1 MIDFKHIWITSIL
14 LSLSHIHSEF
24 TTKLKSFD
32 NNNYIIILMPREK
45 IYSNLSLAKPRSRLG
60 CNGCKKLKIK
70 CDEIKPTCSRCQK
83 RGIKCVYSFEM
94 VFQNQ
99 NLVENKKKLKIK
111 DLELVQHEEQ
121 KLNKISKNKHK
132 SNNKINNEILN
143 KQQIN
148 TTNKSMVDQNKFLK
162 FIKLAGSDDLNIV
175 NNEHEENKNN
185 NDDNGSFDNDDNGS
199 TTYQMPFFIP
209 QSKIPILPLPE
220 NLLDHPYYKDA
231 FNFFKHFTAQFI
243 VASPPNIYQNNPLH
257 NLVPEFAIEN
267 DCLLDLLIAH
277 ALSHRSVVLSDEN
290 FTPHLAELLV
300 SRGILRL
307 LSSINASPMSIKSEV
322 VCITALLMC
331 TQKIFSGE
339 DMDKYKEI
347 IGLCR
352 NSFKTF
358 IEDDENI
365 VKLPNG
371 KYLISEER
379 NPLSYFLLIWI
390 GYVEIIGVMMAIS
403 PKTFKMPYRP
413 IPIFENIVV
422 EKKSKIDLFLGFDIK
437 FLIIFDKLIP
447 ILNML
452 EEKDDDDQNKEL
464 IPTNILSLAIEWE
477 HELIDAYNE
486 FKSAPSNPDDSTE
499 SNECLNCSNDLFFYA
514 GLLHLYRRVYR
525 VPRGNKVVQ
534 KLVKKIYEIFKNNVD
549 SASNTENGSI
559 FPLFVAACESISEEH
574 RQFFYDRFQI
584 QFLGG
589 NFPTG
594 DVLKILTDTWNTG
607 NSWVH
612 SVKKI
617 RKDKGFFLI

>member
-1 MIDFKHIWITSIL
+1 
-14 LSLSHIHSEF
+14 
-24 TTKLKSFD
+24 
-32 NNNYIIILMPREK
+32 MPREK
-45 IYSNLSLAKPRSRLG
+45 IFSNLSSAKPRSRLG
-60 CNGCKKLKIK
+60 CNGCKKLKTK

-83 RGIKCVYSFEM
+83 RGIKCIYSFEM

-99 NLVENKKKLKIK
+99 NLVENKKKLKII
-111 DLELVQHEEQ
+111 DLELIQHEQ
-121 KLNKISKNKHK
+121 RKLEKISKNKNK
-132 SNNKINNEILN
+132 LSNESNNENLNKKKKINTIHKN
-143 KQQIN
+143 
-148 TTNKSMVDQNKFLK
+148 MVDQNKILN
-162 FIKLAGSDDLNIV
+162 FIKLAGSDDS
-175 NNEHEENKNN
+175 EHEENKNN
-185 NDDNGSFDNDDNGS
+185 DNNNSFDNDENGS
-199 TTYQMPFFIP
+199 PNYQIPFFIP

-220 NLLDHPYYKDA
+220 HLLDHPYYKDA

-257 NLVPEFAIEN
+257 KLVPEFATEN
-267 DCLLDLLIAH
+267 DCLLDLLVAY
-277 ALSHRSVVLSDEN
+277 ALSHRSMVLSDEN

-307 LSSINASPMSIKSEV
+307 LSSINESPINIKSEV

-347 IGLCR
+347 IDLCR
-352 NSFKTF
+352 NSYKKF

-371 KYLISEER
+371 KLLISEER
-379 NPLSYFLLIWI
+379 NPLSYFLLTWI
-390 GYVEIIGVMMAIS
+390 GYVEIIGMMMAIS
-403 PKTFKMPYRP
+403 PKNYKMPYRP
-413 IPIFENIVV
+413 NPVFENIVV
-422 EKKSKIDLFLGFDIK
+422 KKKSKIDLFLGFDIK

-447 ILNML
+447 ILNLL
-452 EEKDDDDQNKEL
+452 EEKDDDGQDKES
-464 IPTNILSLAIEWE
+464 IPTSILSLAIEWE

-486 FKSAPSNPDDSTE
+486 FKSTPPNPNDYTE

-525 VPRGNKVVQ
+525 VHRNNKVVQ
-534 KLVKKIYEIFKNNVD
+534 KLVKKIYDIFKNNVD

-559 FPLFVAACESISEEH
+559 FPLFVAACESILEEH

-607 NSWVH
+607 DSWVH